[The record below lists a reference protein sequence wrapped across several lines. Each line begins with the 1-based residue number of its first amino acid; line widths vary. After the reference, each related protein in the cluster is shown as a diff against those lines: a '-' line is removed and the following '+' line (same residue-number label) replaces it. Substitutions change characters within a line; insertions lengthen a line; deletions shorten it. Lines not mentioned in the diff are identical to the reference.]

1 MTNIGAFPLE
11 PESNITA
18 FRILAGDAV
27 ATPTETPGGGIFELW
42 SDDDIRLYLEL
53 YPDNTHRAISAAYRA
68 LAGQAAVIAQMSKDY
83 DTTLDNTKRSA
94 QLHAVAD
101 FHAAEADKL
110 DAVGD
115 NAPEF
120 FTMFGGESAE
130 QECRCHPEAS
140 PWRLDQCRC

>member
-11 PESNITA
+11 PESDITT
-18 FRILAGDAV
+18 FRMLAGDAV
-27 ATPTETPGGGIFELW
+27 AEPAADEGEGNFELW
-42 SDDDIRLYLEL
+42 SDEDISLYLEL